1 MSKRIERNEIAEE
14 GVLNNLLEPLKK
26 LITSLDE
33 ADKKL
38 KGFASSV
45 KDSVKSADD
54 AKGMRELEDATNK
67 TNKAFEQKL
76 KLDKE
81 RARLSAELVKIEQ
94 QEAKLKEQNDRAEIK
109 REQELERLKQQ
120 KIKTAKAEQQERER
134 LAKAQEKNKKKLEDE
149 NNAYKKL
156 AKEVRDYKNESKRL
170 GAELLNLEKSGQ
182 KNTKAYKDLEN
193 QYRKVTVQAQKG
205 DAQLKKLDKTVGD
218 NFRNV
223 GNYEKATRGL
233 SKALGALGIAFGF
246 SQVVRNVTGIVANFD
261 QAVTDLGAISGKT
274 AEELKPLKEQARQLG
289 ATTQFSAT
297 EVTNLQIEL
306 AKLGFTTQEIMDS
319 TGGIANF
326 AAATGADIPRAAA
339 LAGSALRA
347 FNMEATEIDRV
358 VSTLGVA
365 TTKTALDF
373 SMLETGLSTVAPVAS
388 AFGFSIEDTTAL
400 LGQLANA
407 GFDASSSAT
416 ATRNI
421 LLNLADANGALAQE
435 LGRPIKSADDLAAGL
450 AELEAKGVDLATSLE
465 LTDKRSVAMFQ
476 TFLANNS
483 TLVELRDSITD
494 VNDELKSMADK
505 RMESVNGALKLLG
518 SAFEDVVL
526 NIDDATGASQGFTK
540 VITFVAENL
549 TKILGSLTRVGAYFL
564 IYSTRLGKVTVQQ
577 ALFDGGL
584 KNMIT
589 SIPKM
594 VRGLKTAS
602 ISFRGLGTA
611 MKSIPFVAI
620 IGFATELYFWLKSNK
635 DETDNLTDAEKKRN
649 ATIDEQKRLQE
660 DMNNQLSA
668 ATSRFVSLIEQLK
681 QTNKNSKEREI
692 LIKRINDQYGTTL
705 QNLKDEKDF
714 TEQLNKAVDV
724 YIKSKKQQILIQQN
738 ETAIGK
744 LLKEQIELEEYLLKA
759 KESVGNAAEI
769 GGKFLIKR
777 QKALLS
783 TGKITQEQYDATIA
797 SIKENIKQEKEGLVI
812 QGLKE
817 MGYATQIS
825 RLKEIDRLLKSLA
838 GENLELDETPP
849 TPPTPTPPTPL
860 TPLTPPTPPT
870 PTDPFEKY
878 LKADLSMLDEEMP
891 DVQKVLDER
900 LARLEESLKKQS
912 KIRTKYNIENIQKEE
927 EFNEAEKQNQIRLLD
942 ELIQVRKDYG
952 KETIDLE
959 IERANLL
966 KSQITTN
973 NNDTK
978 QSYEQLFNDIKA
990 LAVDAYTNMADNAI
1004 DALKQQEEA
1013 SAQMYDALANMAAQG
1028 NITAQQ
1034 SLAEQIKA
1042 QEDAQKAQMEI
1053 EKKKQKIQLISQG
1066 LGVFGSLLDSGQKPT
1081 EALANTAV
1089 SMSALVG
1096 LINSLPSFDVGTEN
1110 TGKNGKGVDGKGGFI
1125 SILHPNERVMT
1136 AEQNAMTAGLSNPM
1150 LADVAY
1156 QFKTG
1161 QLVPAGQSNSFAVIN
1176 ELVQLRKTVE
1186 KQPQMITGLEQTLGG
1201 MMKLIVTE
1209 KKGHHKNTNTYKS

>member
-1 MSKRIERNEIAEE
+1 MSKRIERNEIVEQ
-14 GVLNNLLEPLKK
+14 GVLDNLLEPLKK

-38 KGFASSV
+38 KGCASSV

-67 TNKAFEQKL
+67 TNKAFQQKLEIDKQREKLTKDIEKAEAKLVLMQSEEYKQLQKL
-76 KLDKE
+76 K
-81 RARLSAELVKIEQ
+81 
-94 QEAKLKEQNDRAEIK
+94 KEQKDQN
-109 REQELERLKQQ
+109 QQLKDG
-120 KIKTAKAEQQERER
+120 T
-134 LAKAQEKNKKKLEDE
+134 D
-149 NNAYKKL
+149 AYKKL
-156 AKEVRDYKNESKRL
+156 AKEVRDYKNKSKKL

-182 KNTKAYKDLEN
+182 KNTKAYKDLEI
-193 QYRKVTVQAQKG
+193 QYKKVTVQAQKG

-233 SKALGALGIAFGF
+233 SKALGALGVAFGF
-246 SQVVRNVTGIVANFD
+246 SEIAKGFFNFNRELSKATNTAQTLFKTTEEGGKAIAQQAMTLSKVYGKDLNEVLRASNVLARQFGLTGEQSISLLNQGFEKGADLSGEFLENISEYSTQLRLAGLNAEQSISIITQAQQEGVFSDKGIDAIKEATLSLREMTKPAQEALQAIGMSSEQIQKDIASGAKTYFD
-261 QAVTDLGAISGKT
+261 VIQEISAETNKFGENSQEAGMILADIFKGAGEDAGDFIFKLGELNTELGDLENQNKGLDGAIK
-274 AEELKPLKEQARQLG
+274 
-289 ATTQFSAT
+289 
-297 EVTNLQIEL
+297 NLTRSWYDFI
-306 AKLGFTTQEIMDS
+306 
-319 TGGIANF
+319 GG
-326 AAATGADIPRAAA
+326 
-339 LAGSALRA
+339 
-347 FNMEATEIDRV
+347 
-358 VSTLGVA
+358 
-365 TTKTALDF
+365 
-373 SMLETGLSTVAPVAS
+373 
-388 AFGFSIEDTTAL
+388 
-400 LGQLANA
+400 
-407 GFDASSSAT
+407 
-416 ATRNI
+416 
-421 LLNLADANGALAQE
+421 LN
-435 LGRPIKSADDLAAGL
+435 
-450 AELEAKGVDLATSLE
+450 
-465 LTDKRSVAMFQ
+465 
-476 TFLANNS
+476 
-483 TLVELRDSITD
+483 DSINSSNTF
-494 VNDELKSMADK
+494 A
-505 RMESVNGALKLLG
+505 
-518 SAFEDVVL
+518 
-526 NIDDATGASQGFTK
+526 NI
-540 VITFVAENL
+540 INFVAENL

-577 ALFDGGL
+577 ALFNGGL

-589 SIPKM
+589 AIPKM
-594 VRGLKTAS
+594 IRGLKTAS
-602 ISFRGLGTA
+602 ISFRGLGNA

-620 IGFATELYFWLKSNK
+620 IGFAIELFYWLGENK
-635 DETDNLTDAEKKRN
+635 DATDELTEAEKAYN
-649 ATIDEQKRLQE
+649 DEVERG
-660 DMNNQLSA
+660 NNLRAERSGKIKDLTEQVKIAETLSQA
-668 ATSRFVSLIEQLK
+668 QLK
-681 QTNKNSKEREI
+681 VLAQQLEQQIALSEENDKDIKTEKER
-692 LIKRINDQYGTTL
+692 IKT
-705 QNLKDEKDF
+705 F
-714 TEQLNKAVDV
+714 
-724 YIKSKKQQILIQQN
+724 
-738 ETAIGK
+738 
-744 LLKEQIELEEYLLKA
+744 EEYLSTLAPYVQVQENILKLEKELESA
-759 KESVGNAAEI
+759 KGSQITQIQKQLAAEKALKKSI
-769 GGKFLIKR
+769 EEGQARSSYNKLITKGIKITDDEIKTKEELEAQLKRVNSLIKEETTNLN
-777 QKALLS
+777 KN
-783 TGKITQEQYDATIA
+783 TTA
-797 SIKENIKQEKEGLVI
+797 SNKNTEAKK
-812 QGLKE
+812 K
-817 MGYATQIS
+817 M
-825 RLKEIDRLLKSLA
+825 
-838 GENLELDETPP
+838 LE
-849 TPPTPTPPTPL
+849 
-860 TPLTPPTPPT
+860 
-870 PTDPFEKY
+870 
-878 LKADLSMLDEEMP
+878 ADLSSLDEEMP

-900 LARLEESLKKQS
+900 LARLEESLQKQS
-912 KIRTKYNIENIQKEE
+912 KIRTKYNIENIQNEE
-927 EFNEAEKQNQIRLLD
+927 KFNEAEKQNQIRLLD

-1161 QLVPAGQSNSFAVIN
+1161 QLVPASKANNSAVVNRLDSLYNLI
-1176 ELVQLRKTVE
+1176 E